1 MRISVKNN
9 VDTLIFHTAICV
21 AGTTNSIYRRD
32 KSEIWLAIPPARCA
46 CGMEGSMKVILYL
59 SDMMIPFVV
68 FYIVGIGIIQKNK
81 VYDDFIEGAKD
92 GLKTVVGVMPTMVG
106 LMIGVGV
113 LSSSG
118 FLDFFTKQIA
128 KMTLKIGLP
137 PAVVP
142 AMIVRMFSSSAAT
155 GLVLD
160 VFKQFGTDSYEGLL
174 SSIMMSSTETI
185 FYTMSVYFMTA
196 KVTKTRWTLAGALIS
211 TLAGIIAS
219 VIMTK
224 MMI

>member
-1 MRISVKNN
+1 MLSEMR
-9 VDTLIFHTAICV
+9 
-21 AGTTNSIYRRD
+21 
-32 KSEIWLAIPPARCA
+32 
-46 CGMEGSMKVILYL
+46 GSMKVILYL

-92 GLKTVVGVMPTMVG
+92 GLKTVAGVMPTMVG

-118 FLDFFTKQIA
+118 FLDFFTKHIA

>member
-1 MRISVKNN
+1 MLSEMR
-9 VDTLIFHTAICV
+9 
-21 AGTTNSIYRRD
+21 
-32 KSEIWLAIPPARCA
+32 
-46 CGMEGSMKVILYL
+46 GSMKVILYL

-92 GLKTVVGVMPTMVG
+92 GLKTVAGVMPTMVG

>member
-1 MRISVKNN
+1 MLSEMR
-9 VDTLIFHTAICV
+9 
-21 AGTTNSIYRRD
+21 
-32 KSEIWLAIPPARCA
+32 
-46 CGMEGSMKVILYL
+46 GSMKIILYL

-92 GLKTVVGVMPTMVG
+92 GLKTVAGVMPTMVG

-118 FLDFFTKQIA
+118 FLNFFTKQIA

-196 KVTKTRWTLAGALIS
+196 RVTKTRWTLAGALIS

>member
-1 MRISVKNN
+1 MLSEMR
-9 VDTLIFHTAICV
+9 
-21 AGTTNSIYRRD
+21 
-32 KSEIWLAIPPARCA
+32 
-46 CGMEGSMKVILYL
+46 GSMKVILYL

-92 GLKTVVGVMPTMVG
+92 GLKTVAGVMPTMVG

-118 FLDFFTKQIA
+118 FLNFFTKQIA

-142 AMIVRMFSSSAAT
+142 AMIVRMFSSSAST

>member
-1 MRISVKNN
+1 
-9 VDTLIFHTAICV
+9 
-21 AGTTNSIYRRD
+21 
-32 KSEIWLAIPPARCA
+32 
-46 CGMEGSMKVILYL
+46 MKVILYL

-92 GLKTVVGVMPTMVG
+92 GLKTVAGVMPTMVG

-118 FLDFFTKQIA
+118 FLNFFTKQIA

-196 KVTKTRWTLAGALIS
+196 RVTKTRWTLAGALIS

-224 MMI
+224 

>member
-1 MRISVKNN
+1 
-9 VDTLIFHTAICV
+9 
-21 AGTTNSIYRRD
+21 
-32 KSEIWLAIPPARCA
+32 
-46 CGMEGSMKVILYL
+46 MKVILYL

-219 VIMTK
+219 IIMTK

>member
-1 MRISVKNN
+1 MR
-9 VDTLIFHTAICV
+9 
-21 AGTTNSIYRRD
+21 
-32 KSEIWLAIPPARCA
+32 
-46 CGMEGSMKVILYL
+46 GSMKVILYL

-92 GLKTVVGVMPTMVG
+92 GLKTVAGVMPTMVG

-118 FLDFFTKQIA
+118 FLNFFTKHIA

>member
-1 MRISVKNN
+1 
-9 VDTLIFHTAICV
+9 
-21 AGTTNSIYRRD
+21 
-32 KSEIWLAIPPARCA
+32 
-46 CGMEGSMKVILYL
+46 MKIILYI

-68 FYIVGIGIIQKNK
+68 FYIVGIGILQKNK
-81 VYDDFIEGAKD
+81 VYDDFIVGAKD
-92 GLKTVVGVMPTMVG
+92 GLKTVVGVMPTLIG

-118 FLDFFTKQIA
+118 FMKFFSKMIA
-128 KMTLKIGLP
+128 GFTVKVGLP
-137 PAVVP
+137 AAVVP

-160 VFKQFGTDSYEGLL
+160 VFKQFGADSYEGLL

-185 FYTMSVYFMTA
+185 FYTMSVYYMTA

-211 TLAGIIAS
+211 TLAGIVAS
-219 VIMTK
+219 IIMTK
-224 MMI
+224 MMM

>member
-1 MRISVKNN
+1 
-9 VDTLIFHTAICV
+9 
-21 AGTTNSIYRRD
+21 
-32 KSEIWLAIPPARCA
+32 
-46 CGMEGSMKVILYL
+46 MKIILYL

-92 GLKTVVGVMPTMVG
+92 GLKTVAGVMPTMVG

-118 FLDFFTKQIA
+118 FLDFFTKHIA

-196 KVTKTRWTLAGALIS
+196 RVTKTRWTLAGALIS

-224 MMI
+224 MMIWLICLIT

>member
-1 MRISVKNN
+1 MLIQLFFTLLFVSEQKQIAFMADEKLLAQISHRHFA
-9 VDTLIFHTAICV
+9 L
-21 AGTTNSIYRRD
+21 SR
-32 KSEIWLAIPPARCA
+32 S
-46 CGMEGSMKVILYL
+46 GMEGSMKVILYL

-118 FLDFFTKQIA
+118 FLNFFTKQIA
-128 KMTLKIGLP
+128 KVTLKIGLP
-137 PAVVP
+137 SAVVP

>member
-1 MRISVKNN
+1 
-9 VDTLIFHTAICV
+9 
-21 AGTTNSIYRRD
+21 
-32 KSEIWLAIPPARCA
+32 
-46 CGMEGSMKVILYL
+46 MKVILYL

-224 MMI
+224 MMIWLTCLIT

>member
-1 MRISVKNN
+1 
-9 VDTLIFHTAICV
+9 
-21 AGTTNSIYRRD
+21 
-32 KSEIWLAIPPARCA
+32 
-46 CGMEGSMKVILYL
+46 MKVILYL

-81 VYDDFIEGAKD
+81 VYDNFIEGAKD

-118 FLDFFTKQIA
+118 FLNFFTKQIA

-224 MMI
+224 MMIWLICLIT

>member
-1 MRISVKNN
+1 MR
-9 VDTLIFHTAICV
+9 
-21 AGTTNSIYRRD
+21 
-32 KSEIWLAIPPARCA
+32 
-46 CGMEGSMKVILYL
+46 GSMKVILYL

-92 GLKTVVGVMPTMVG
+92 GLKTVAGVMPTMVG

-118 FLDFFTKQIA
+118 FLNFFTKQIA

>member
-1 MRISVKNN
+1 
-9 VDTLIFHTAICV
+9 
-21 AGTTNSIYRRD
+21 
-32 KSEIWLAIPPARCA
+32 
-46 CGMEGSMKVILYL
+46 MKVILYL

-92 GLKTVVGVMPTMVG
+92 GLKTVAGVMPTMVG

-118 FLDFFTKQIA
+118 FLDFFTKHIA

-224 MMI
+224 MMIWLICLIT

>member
-1 MRISVKNN
+1 
-9 VDTLIFHTAICV
+9 
-21 AGTTNSIYRRD
+21 
-32 KSEIWLAIPPARCA
+32 
-46 CGMEGSMKVILYL
+46 MKVILYL

-92 GLKTVVGVMPTMVG
+92 GLKTVAGVMPTMVG

-118 FLDFFTKQIA
+118 FLNFFTKQIA

-196 KVTKTRWTLAGALIS
+196 RVTKTRWTLAGALIS

-224 MMI
+224 MMIWLICLIT

>member
-1 MRISVKNN
+1 
-9 VDTLIFHTAICV
+9 
-21 AGTTNSIYRRD
+21 
-32 KSEIWLAIPPARCA
+32 
-46 CGMEGSMKVILYL
+46 
-59 SDMMIPFVV
+59 MMIPFVV

-106 LMIGVGV
+106 LMIGVSV

-118 FLDFFTKQIA
+118 FLNFFTKQIA
-128 KMTLKIGLP
+128 KVTLKIGLP
-137 PAVVP
+137 SAVVP

>member
-1 MRISVKNN
+1 MRGI
-9 VDTLIFHTAICV
+9 
-21 AGTTNSIYRRD
+21 
-32 KSEIWLAIPPARCA
+32 
-46 CGMEGSMKVILYL
+46 MKVILYL

-92 GLKTVVGVMPTMVG
+92 GLKTVAGVMPTMVG

-118 FLDFFTKQIA
+118 FLDFFTKHIA

-224 MMI
+224 

>member
-1 MRISVKNN
+1 M
-9 VDTLIFHTAICV
+9 
-21 AGTTNSIYRRD
+21 
-32 KSEIWLAIPPARCA
+32 
-46 CGMEGSMKVILYL
+46 
-59 SDMMIPFVV
+59 
-68 FYIVGIGIIQKNK
+68 
-81 VYDDFIEGAKD
+81 YDDFIEGAKD
-92 GLKTVVGVMPTMVG
+92 GLKTVAGVMPTMVG

-118 FLDFFTKQIA
+118 FLNFFTKHIA

>member
-1 MRISVKNN
+1 
-9 VDTLIFHTAICV
+9 
-21 AGTTNSIYRRD
+21 
-32 KSEIWLAIPPARCA
+32 
-46 CGMEGSMKVILYL
+46 MKVILYL

-92 GLKTVVGVMPTMVG
+92 GLKTVASVMPTMVG

-118 FLDFFTKQIA
+118 FLNFFTKHIA
-128 KMTLKIGLP
+128 KMILKIGLP

>member
-1 MRISVKNN
+1 
-9 VDTLIFHTAICV
+9 
-21 AGTTNSIYRRD
+21 
-32 KSEIWLAIPPARCA
+32 
-46 CGMEGSMKVILYL
+46 MKVILYL

-92 GLKTVVGVMPTMVG
+92 GLKTVAGVMPTMVG

-118 FLDFFTKQIA
+118 FLNFFTKHIA

-196 KVTKTRWTLAGALIS
+196 RVTKTRWTLAGALIS

-224 MMI
+224 MMIWLICLIT

>member
-1 MRISVKNN
+1 M
-9 VDTLIFHTAICV
+9 
-21 AGTTNSIYRRD
+21 
-32 KSEIWLAIPPARCA
+32 
-46 CGMEGSMKVILYL
+46 ILL
-59 SDMMIPFVV
+59 REQRWF
-68 FYIVGIGIIQKNK
+68 
-81 VYDDFIEGAKD
+81 
-92 GLKTVVGVMPTMVG
+92 KTVAGVMPTMVG

-118 FLDFFTKQIA
+118 FLNFFTKQIA

>member
-1 MRISVKNN
+1 M
-9 VDTLIFHTAICV
+9 L
-21 AGTTNSIYRRD
+21 
-32 KSEIWLAIPPARCA
+32 SE
-46 CGMEGSMKVILYL
+46 MEGSMKVILYL

-92 GLKTVVGVMPTMVG
+92 GLKTVAGVMPTMVG

-118 FLDFFTKQIA
+118 FLNFFTKHIA

>member
-1 MRISVKNN
+1 MLSEMR
-9 VDTLIFHTAICV
+9 
-21 AGTTNSIYRRD
+21 
-32 KSEIWLAIPPARCA
+32 
-46 CGMEGSMKVILYL
+46 GSMKVILYL

-92 GLKTVVGVMPTMVG
+92 GLKTVAGVMPTMVG

-219 VIMTK
+219 IIMTK

>member
-1 MRISVKNN
+1 MLSEMR
-9 VDTLIFHTAICV
+9 
-21 AGTTNSIYRRD
+21 
-32 KSEIWLAIPPARCA
+32 
-46 CGMEGSMKVILYL
+46 GSMKVILYL

-92 GLKTVVGVMPTMVG
+92 GLKTVAGVMPTMVG

-118 FLDFFTKQIA
+118 FLDFFTKHIA

-137 PAVVP
+137 PAIVP

-196 KVTKTRWTLAGALIS
+196 RVTKTRWTLAGALIS

>member
-1 MRISVKNN
+1 MLSEMR
-9 VDTLIFHTAICV
+9 
-21 AGTTNSIYRRD
+21 
-32 KSEIWLAIPPARCA
+32 
-46 CGMEGSMKVILYL
+46 GSMKVILYL

-92 GLKTVVGVMPTMVG
+92 GLKTVAGVMPTMVG

-118 FLDFFTKQIA
+118 FLNFFTKQIA

-142 AMIVRMFSSSAAT
+142 AMIVRMFSSSATT

>member
-1 MRISVKNN
+1 
-9 VDTLIFHTAICV
+9 
-21 AGTTNSIYRRD
+21 
-32 KSEIWLAIPPARCA
+32 
-46 CGMEGSMKVILYL
+46 MKVILYL

-118 FLDFFTKQIA
+118 FLNFFTKQIA
-128 KMTLKIGLP
+128 KVTLKIGLP
-137 PAVVP
+137 SAVVP